1 MATSAPPA
9 EDALPEGAIPTDR
22 VALGAGTLV
31 LTDLH
36 LAPLGDARTEAFVRW
51 CDAVEGAPAVV
62 CLGDLFDAWVGRRQ
76 ARVEGSRD
84 VLAALRRLVER
95 GIAVHLVP
103 GNRDLVLDEAFDAVT
118 GGTLHAE
125 GFVAD
130 LDAGAMAAFVHG
142 DALCTL
148 DVDYQRL
155 RRLWLWG
162 PLRFASRHA
171 PLWFARWIGRR
182 MRRLSET
189 RKPLKLPEE
198 KSIRPAAVRRTAAE
212 TGAGV
217 VVCGH
222 AHEARDEQL
231 EAGDGGLAV
240 RWIVVGAWGWDRDL
254 LVVGPGGA
262 LELTSTAAASS
273 GS

>member
-1 MATSAPPA
+1 MGASAPPA

-22 VALGAGTLV
+22 VTLGAGTLV
-31 LTDLH
+31 ITDLH
-36 LAPLGDARTEAFVRW
+36 LAPLGDERTEEFVRW
-51 CDAVEGAPAVV
+51 CDAVKGVPVVV

-103 GNRDLVLDEAFDAVT
+103 GNRDLVLDKAFDEVT

-125 GFVAD
+125 GFVGE
-130 LDAGAMAAFVHG
+130 LDNGTSIACVHG

-222 AHEARDEQL
+222 AHEARDEAL
-231 EAGDGGLAV
+231 PAGDGGPAV
-240 RWIVVGAWGWDRDL
+240 RWIVVGAWGGDRDL
-254 LVVGPGGA
+254 LEVGPGGA
-262 LELTSTAAASS
+262 LELASTAAPTS
-273 GS
+273 GA